1 MRIFISSAKARE
13 SIWAWLIWGLGFW
26 LVLELGPF
34 FIAGSVLKK
43 TAGELTGPYL
53 AFAVPWAIMA
63 PLIWWLRKWEEQGA
77 SPKRLARGWGLSVT
91 FFSIAVMVA
100 LFYSGV
106 ELGLMDRIDAEIS
119 FVVVVLL
126 SAPILYFGMYHR
138 ALKFTSVRAVSKH
151 GNA

>member
-77 SPKRLARGWGLSVT
+77 SPKQVARGWGLSA
-91 FFSIAVMVA
+91 AVFCVALGIA

-106 ELGLMDRIDAEIS
+106 KLGLMDRGDAIVS
-119 FVVVVLL
+119 FIAMALWGGCIVYFT
-126 SAPILYFGMYHR
+126 LYHI
-138 ALKFTSVRAVSKH
+138 ALKRISERAASKH
-151 GNA
+151 GSA